1 MFNYSLYRGQKLLL
15 VLIALFS
22 FNNVFGQV
30 TIGGA
35 KCVLTSLVYQYDV
48 KGDWKENDKIS
59 ICVDG
64 GVLAE
69 TGASCIEKQSVSFV
83 RVQWSEGKTTGKIT
97 VSSQAGA
104 ANISVNITPPFHP
117 GFIETTDKQ
126 KIAYN
131 KLSPSLS
138 CTQAS
143 GGNCSP
149 SFSYQWEQSL
159 NKLQWTAISGATGR
173 NLSFDTP
180 LKQTTFFRRKVF
192 ESKSQTIGYTNAI
205 TVFVT
210 PEIKK
215 K

>member
-1 MFNYSLYRGQKLLL
+1 MFYNLTYRGLHLSL
-15 VLIALFS
+15 VLMAFFS
-22 FNNVFGQV
+22 CTLVFGQV
-30 TIGGA
+30 NITGA
-35 KCVLTSLVYQYDV
+35 KCVLTTLVYQYDI
-48 KGDWKENDKIS
+48 KGDWRENDKIS

-64 GVLAE
+64 GVFTESGTA
-69 TGASCIEKQSVSFV
+69 CIEKQTVSFV

-97 VSSQAGA
+97 VSSGTGT
-104 ANISVNITPPFHP
+104 ANISVNITPPFNP

-126 KIAYN
+126 TIAYN

-159 NKLQWTAISGATGR
+159 NRLQWTTISGATGR

>member
-1 MFNYSLYRGQKLLL
+1 MFHNSLYKGQKLLL
-15 VLIALFS
+15 ALFAL
-22 FNNVFGQV
+22 FFCKIVFGQV
-30 TIGGA
+30 NITGA
-35 KCVLTSLVYQYDV
+35 QCVLTTLVYQYDI

-64 GVLAE
+64 GVLTE
-69 TGASCIEKQSVSFV
+69 TGTTCIEKQTVSFV
-83 RVQWSEGKTTGKIT
+83 KVQWSEGKTTGKIT
-97 VSSQAGA
+97 VNSGAGA
-104 ANISVNITPPFHP
+104 SNISVNIAPHFNP
-117 GFIETTDKQ
+117 GSIETTDKQ
-126 KIAYN
+126 TIAYN
-131 KLSPSLS
+131 KLSPSLYS
-138 CTQAS
+138 TQAS

-159 NKLQWTAISGATGR
+159 NKLQWIAISGATGR

-205 TVFVT
+205 TVFVS
-210 PEIKK
+210 PEAKK

>member
-1 MFNYSLYRGQKLLL
+1 MFHNSIYKGQKLLM
-15 VLIALFS
+15 VLIALF
-22 FNNVFGQV
+22 FRNIVFSQV
-30 TIGGA
+30 AISGA
-35 KCVLTSLVYQYDV
+35 QCVLTTLVYQYDI
-48 KGDWKENDKIS
+48 KGDWKENEKIS

-64 GVLAE
+64 GMLSE
-69 TGASCIEKQSVSFV
+69 TGTTCTEKQTVSFV
-83 RVQWSEGKTTGKIT
+83 RVQWSEDKPTGKIT
-97 VSSQAGA
+97 VTSQAGTV
-104 ANISVNITPPFHP
+104 NISVNITPPFNP
-117 GFIETTDKQ
+117 GFIETSDKQ
-126 KIAYN
+126 TVAYN

-149 SFSYQWEQSL
+149 SFFYQWEQSL

-180 LKQTTFFRRKVF
+180 LKQTTFFRRKVL
-192 ESKSQTIGYTNAI
+192 ESKSQTIGYSNEI

-210 PEIKK
+210 PDTKK